1 FINVGKMD
9 GINPAVLMGF
19 INENVKG
26 KVPIGKIDLMKS
38 FSFFEVPE
46 DVAPKVVSSFKGM
59 HLEDRKLLVQ
69 FAQDAD
75 NQKPKKSFGRKKEES
90 YGFGNNK
97 KKRGKK
103 QRY

>member
-1 FINVGKMD
+1 
-9 GINPAVLMGF
+9 
-19 INENVKG
+19 
-26 KVPIGKIDLMKS
+26 MKS

-69 FAQDAD
+69 FAQDSE
-75 NQKPKKSFGRKKEES
+75 NQKSKKSYGRKKEENL
-90 YGFGNNK
+90 GFGRN

>member
-1 FINVGKMD
+1 MD

-26 KVPIGKIDLMKS
+26 KVPIGKIDILRS

-46 DVAPKVVSSFKGM
+46 DYSAKVINTFKGM

-69 FAQDAD
+69 LAQDAD
-75 NQKPKKSFGRKKEES
+75 KSGSNKSKKDFFGNKRNKKGRKQK
-90 YGFGNNK
+90 Y
-97 KKRGKK
+97 
-103 QRY
+103 